1 MKQLTA
7 EQVHENWVK
16 LIELVKD
23 TFSEDYPNNR
33 REKLLS
39 MYQYFEERMSVAPA
53 SGKEAY
59 HNAMVGGYVEHVL
72 HVTDCAIQL
81 KELWESNGAEINFT
95 DEELIFAAMHHDLG
109 KVGDLNQDYYIPQDS
124 EWHRK
129 NRGEIYTHNP
139 KLQYM
144 SVTDRAIFLLNHFGI
159 SMTQW
164 EYIGIRLT
172 DGLYEEANKSYYI
185 SYNPDWGLKSN
196 IAYILHQADMMATHI
211 ESDEWNRLDEEYNTQ
226 LTTNMKKAVKPKT
239 ETEQPSPKLSQKS
252 QDLFDEL
259 FGDK

>member
-7 EQVHENWVK
+7 DQIHENWVK

-39 MYQYFEERMSVAPA
+39 MYQYFEDRMSVAPA

-72 HVTDCAIQL
+72 HVIDRAIQL
-81 KELWESNGAEINFT
+81 KELWKSNGAEINFT
-95 DEELIFAAMHHDLG
+95 DQELIFAAMHHDLG

-164 EYIGIRLT
+164 EYIGLRLT
-172 DGLYEEANKSYYI
+172 DGMYEEANKSYYLT
-185 SYNPDWGLKSN
+185 YNPDWALKSN

-211 ESDEWNRLDEEYNTQ
+211 EYDQWKRSNQTSNGVVT
-226 LTTNMKKAVKPKT
+226 KAPKT
-239 ETEQPSPKLSQKS
+239 KDEQKKVDNLKEK
-252 QDLFDEL
+252 FDEL
-259 FGDK
+259 FA